1 VAGDHGDV
9 SCHVS
14 SHHACH
20 HPGVVLALGTPPAT
34 EGPPV
39 TWWAWAAVAAVVWLT
54 LSVTIGLATA
64 ALLDRHYLND
74 PTD

>member
-1 VAGDHGDV
+1 
-9 SCHVS
+9 
-14 SHHACH
+14 
-20 HPGVVLALGTPPAT
+20 
-34 EGPPV
+34 V
-39 TWWAWAAVAAVVWLT
+39 TWWAWAAVAATVWLT